1 MGREAVRN
9 MHREVVRN
17 MVRGAVHSMGP
28 EVVRSMGPEVVR
40 STRIERRQPA
50 HSGGRRRNRIRK
62 RVQRMAM
69 AP

>member
-17 MVRGAVHSMGP
+17 MVRVAVH
-28 EVVRSMGPEVVR
+28 SMGPEVVR

>member
-17 MVRGAVHSMGP
+17 MVRVAVH
-28 EVVRSMGPEVVR
+28 SMGPEVVR
-40 STRIERRQPA
+40 STRIERRQPVR
-50 HSGGRRRNRIRK
+50 SGGRQRNRIRK
-62 RVQRMAM
+62 QVQPKAV